1 MPRNRARTRF
11 KRPAEKAPKAPKLV
25 SIGAKVDLQS
35 FAIVDHAASIRG
47 WPRSKVVELGALEY
61 AQRIIEQ
68 AGANLAALRRMTRQS
83 RSRQGGIAA
92 AKRRK

>member
-1 MPRNRARTRF
+1 MAKINVKASSSRF
-11 KRPAEKAPKAPKLV
+11 KQAEEIAKTAH
-25 SIGAKVDLQS
+25 IGAKVSLET
-35 FAIVDHAASIRG
+35 FAVVDHAAAIRG

-83 RSRQGGIAA
+83 RSRMGGL
-92 AKRRK
+92 AKAKK